1 MVSLYFYFDD
11 VFMEF
16 DSKKEMDEYII
27 EKYNDDLTHLE
38 IIHEYQNIY
47 TLYDTDSEEYL

>member
-1 MVSLYFYFDD
+1 MVNLYSHLDGT
-11 VFMEF
+11 FMEF

-27 EKYNDDLTHLE
+27 EFFNDDLTHLK

-47 TLYDTDSEEYL
+47 TLYDTESEEYL